1 MHWWEHTVEIFC
13 QNFFLSRW
21 SERLQTI
28 CVRVALQLLQL
39 LHLQDF
45 CLSATQWDKTFPDN
59 SYSSGNMHVHF
70 FLVNISTRHQA
81 VASPNIFPSHSE
93 WWDWPGRSR
102 AVKMQKPREIV
113 ERTTVSVWRLE
124 IFAVASCQEMSRI
137 ATAFA
142 LGWTLEYSEGNT
154 KTPAELYQD
163 HFKLT
168 LDCPAQLSRIS
179 STSFCTFKVVSSRT
193 RGNNSCHQNLMIII
207 ALANLVSRLKVGR
220 RCLSGVTLWPSAVT
234 TWKLCWKNMDETSV
248 WCSAVILEVFR
259 KRRRRRRKRS
269 LAAPV

>member
-13 QNFFLSRW
+13 QNFLLSRW

-59 SYSSGNMHVHF
+59 SYSSGNMHVQF

-81 VASPNIFPSHSE
+81 VASPQTQIFFHRTVSDE
-93 WWDWPGRSR
+93 TDQAEA

-142 LGWTLEYSEGNT
+142 LGWTLEYSEYKDT
-154 KTPAELYQD
+154 SRA
-163 HFKLT
+163 
-168 LDCPAQLSRIS
+168 LSRSLQADLGLPGAIV
-179 STSFCTFKVVSSRT
+179 K
-193 RGNNSCHQNLMIII
+193 NIINF
-207 ALANLVSRLKVGR
+207 LLY
-220 RCLSGVTLWPSAVT
+220 
-234 TWKLCWKNMDETSV
+234 
-248 WCSAVILEVFR
+248 F
-259 KRRRRRRKRS
+259 
-269 LAAPV
+269 

>member
-1 MHWWEHTVEIFC
+1 MLSHWWEHTVEIFC

-59 SYSSGNMHVHF
+59 SYSSGNMHVQF

-102 AVKMQKPREIV
+102 CKNAKAQRNCGENNSLGLAFRNIC
-113 ERTTVSVWRLE
+113 
-124 IFAVASCQEMSRI
+124 SCQLPRDVSNCHGLRTWLDFGVFGEKYKDTSR
-137 ATAFA
+137 A
-142 LGWTLEYSEGNT
+142 
-154 KTPAELYQD
+154 
-163 HFKLT
+163 
-168 LDCPAQLSRIS
+168 LSRSLQADLGLPGAIV
-179 STSFCTFKVVSSRT
+179 K
-193 RGNNSCHQNLMIII
+193 NIINF
-207 ALANLVSRLKVGR
+207 LLY
-220 RCLSGVTLWPSAVT
+220 
-234 TWKLCWKNMDETSV
+234 
-248 WCSAVILEVFR
+248 F
-259 KRRRRRRKRS
+259 
-269 LAAPV
+269 